1 MSVYEWSTT
10 AASNATAD
18 AAINWAEGQAPST
31 VNNSARAEMAAM
43 AAFFEAIGGA
53 ETTGGTGAAYTLTL
67 NIIPTAYTT
76 SMLFLVKMSTV
87 STSTTATINV
97 NSLGAKTLKMWDGSA
112 LPTAAYLPQDA
123 YVFMK
128 YDGTDMRVFLPSNAP
143 DLASQNTFEDNQ
155 TIQLYGNGANEGP
168 VLTMDRL
175 SDTPADSDNIGIMIF
190 QGRNDAAETVR
201 YGFIE
206 GVITDVTDATE
217 DGNVRIGT
225 MTAGTSAFRMTVGAG
240 MYMENST
247 GTDQGSGTINAD
259 AVYDDGVLLCAPI
272 EEASTGSYDSAEW
285 KSLAPHGGLATYEAM
300 KARGYDPQSHVS
312 FANEV
317 LSHGGIPGY
326 WNKAEWASRLSQTK
340 KDHKGKD
347 IIARV
352 SHAEREERKMLALDY
367 LSLAVVSLSNDL
379 SLQKDLAADL
389 LRRVEAL
396 EGK

>member
-18 AAINWAEGQAPST
+18 AAINWSEGQAPST
-31 VNNSARAEMAAM
+31 VNNSARAEMAAV
-43 AAFFEAIGGA
+43 AALVEAIGGA

-67 NIIPTAYTT
+67 NIVPTAYTT
-76 SMLFLVKMSTV
+76 SMLFLVKINTV

-97 NSLGAKTLKMWDGSA
+97 NSLGAKTLVTWDGSA
-112 LPTAAYLPQDA
+112 LPNSFIPQDA
-123 YVFMK
+123 YGLLK
-128 YDGTDMRVFLPSNAP
+128 YDGTNMRVFLPGNAGT
-143 DLASQNTFEDNQ
+143 SVGSQ
-155 TIQLYGNGANEGP
+155 TIQHYNDGAAEGP
-168 VLTMDRL
+168 VLTLDRV
-175 SDTPADSDNIGIMIF
+175 STTPADGDNLGIVVF
-190 QGRNDAAETVR
+190 QGRDDGAATVR
-201 YGFIE
+201 YGFLE
-206 GVITDVTDATE
+206 GVALDVTDATE
-217 DGNVRIGT
+217 DGSVRIGT
-225 MTAGTSAFRMTVGAG
+225 MVAGTSAFRMTVAGG
-240 MYMENST
+240 MYMGSAT
-247 GTDQGSGTINAD
+247 GTDQGAGTINAVG
-259 AVYDDGVLLCAPI
+259 VYDDGVLLCAPI